1 MKIGKDILHEV
12 QQRLDIEEVVQD
24 YVALKRKG
32 KNMWACCPFHH
43 EKSPSF
49 SVAPDKGIFKCFG
62 CGKAGDAIT
71 FVMEIENLSFGEA
84 IKHLA
89 GKYGIEVP
97 EEAPQPQ
104 DLQEQQEKE
113 SIYLALKFASQFYQQ
128 QLHEHPDGK
137 SLGLSYLKERGLPN
151 KAIEKF
157 ELGYS
162 PPAWD
167 GLLQAALKAGYSQQ
181 VLEKAGLIIS
191 KEDGKVYDRF
201 RGRIMF
207 PIHSVSAKPIAFG
220 ARQLTQDKKSPK
232 YINSPETE
240 VYHKSNVL
248 YGIHLAKGAMR
259 RLENCYLVEGYTD
272 VISLHLNDIENVVA
286 SSGTSL
292 TEEQIRLIKRYCPQ
306 VTVLYDGDPAGLK
319 ASLRGIDLLLAQDL
333 QVRVVV
339 FPEGED
345 PDSYSRKLGSTA
357 FGEYL
362 KEEST
367 DFVVFKTNLL
377 LADAGSDPVKRT
389 KAARDVLQSIALLSD
404 ELVRSAYLQECAQLM
419 NMEESSLAKE
429 LSKLLKGNEAKP
441 EETLFTPKP
450 ATKPAEPS
458 IKTTVEQSLMLQE
471 RETVRLLVRY
481 GLSEIENTEGATQA
495 LQDFLLAELE
505 DIEFIDPTC
514 RQIVL
519 LLKQNREAGKLS
531 EVKDLLQQDDSELR
545 ELIATLSLDKYEL
558 SPSWL
563 NKHNIVTEQ
572 EEEILDKTATQNI
585 LRVKFRLVRRLI
597 QENSQ
602 NLKNG
607 LSPEAEQEHL
617 QLHMQLKAAEM
628 EIARLLG
635 NVVAG

>member
-1 MKIGKDILHEV
+1 
-12 QQRLDIEEVVQD
+12 
-24 YVALKRKG
+24 
-32 KNMWACCPFHH
+32 MWACCPFHH

-167 GLLQAALKAGYSQQ
+167 GLLQAALKVGYSQQ
-181 VLEKAGLIIS
+181 VLEKAGLIIC

-272 VISLHLNDIENVVA
+272 VISLHLNEIENVVA

-429 LSKLLKGNEAKP
+429 LSKLLKGNETKP
-441 EETLFTPKP
+441 EENLFTAKP
-450 ATKPAEPS
+450 AAKPAEPS

-514 RQIVL
+514 RQIVH

-563 NKHNIVTEQ
+563 NKHNIVTEK
-572 EEEILDKTATQNI
+572 EDEKLDKTSTNNI
-585 LRVKFRLVRRLI
+585 LRLKYRLI
-597 QENSQ
+597 KVLIEKNSHDMREISDVSRLNDHQ
-602 NLKNG
+602 VYHMNLLDAK
-607 LSPEAEQEHL
+607 
-617 QLHMQLKAAEM
+617 K
-628 EIARLLG
+628 EIGRLLQIVIG
-635 NVVAG
+635 